1 MNEARSLSAGI
12 GEVSAAGKDQAS
24 AVRAEGPARLLDVV
38 PHIVWSAT
46 PDGCLDYFNSTWS
59 RLIGAVRGEAVEAA
73 MMKRLHANDQQRW
86 CRNWRDAV
94 ESGEP
99 YEIEYRLQFEREP
112 AHCYL
117 ERGTPVRQEYGSEL
131 ESWLVTATRIDTQ
144 KRREEELFDM
154 VARRDEF
161 FAILLHE
168 LRNPLVPIANAVEL
182 LGANAANPSG
192 VDAARGIIQR
202 QLRQLTR
209 LVEDLLDVPRLAHG
223 NIDLRRCAL
232 DLTEVVTAAVEA
244 AWPIIEMRQHEL
256 TLDAPPRSILVDG
269 DPVRLTQVL
278 TNLLINAAKYTR
290 PGGHISLTAIQEG
303 GVATIRVR
311 DDGIGIAA
319 EKLPIIF
326 GLFSRATPTSWAA
339 GSGLG
344 VGLAVS
350 KQLIELHGGS
360 IFARSEGV
368 GQGSE
373 FTVRLPIHA
382 TS

>member
-1 MNEARSLSAGI
+1 
-12 GEVSAAGKDQAS
+12 
-24 AVRAEGPARLLDVV
+24 
-38 PHIVWSAT
+38 
-46 PDGCLDYFNSTWS
+46 
-59 RLIGAVRGEAVEAA
+59 

-86 CRNWRDAV
+86 CQNWRDAL

-117 ERGTPVRQEYGSEL
+117 ERGTPVRQAYGSKL

-209 LVEDLLDVPRLAHG
+209 LVEDLLDVSRLAHG

-278 TNLLINAAKYTR
+278 TNLLINAAKYTP
-290 PGGHISLTAIQEG
+290 PGGHISLTAVQEG

-319 EKLPIIF
+319 EKLPIVF
-326 GLFSRATPTSWAA
+326 RLFSRATPTSSAA

-373 FTVRLPIHA
+373 FTVRLPTHA
-382 TS
+382 TL

>member
-1 MNEARSLSAGI
+1 VNEAQSLSAGI
-12 GEVSAAGKDQAS
+12 GEVSAAGKDRAS
-24 AVRAEGPARLLDVV
+24 AVRAEGLARLLDVV

-86 CRNWRDAV
+86 CQNWRDAL

-117 ERGTPVRQEYGSEL
+117 ERGTPVRQAYGSEL

-209 LVEDLLDVPRLAHG
+209 LVEDLLDVSRLAHG

-290 PGGHISLTAIQEG
+290 PGGHISLTAVQEG

-326 GLFSRATPTSWAA
+326 GLFSRATPTSSAA

-373 FTVRLPIHA
+373 FTVRLPTHA
-382 TS
+382 TL